1 MPAITSFLLARIS
14 EDEVEAAIA
23 LVREA
28 SDSRAGGLPDDT
40 TGITYKDLLTAE
52 SDGRHAR
59 VLAECKAKREIV
71 EAHPSYVAAEGEVC
85 ENCHGEEP
93 EVWFASWPCVTIRS
107 LATVYASHPD
117 YDPAWAPKS

>member
-1 MPAITSFLLARIS
+1 MPAITGFLLARIS
-14 EDEVEAAIA
+14 DDEVEAAIA

-40 TGITYKDLLTAE
+40 TGITCKDLLTAE

-71 EAHPSYVAAEGEVC
+71 DECERSMLNDKDSSTAEWIAAH
-85 ENCHGEEP
+85 
-93 EVWFASWPCVTIRS
+93 

-117 YDPAWAPKS
+117 YDPAWAPKY